1 MITDYFDKRA
11 NMEFSVPNDYETDIE
26 KDPFY
31 LKFDEDNNYWCIIY
45 KNHPDFKNMP
55 ILNINN
61 DKNKISIKPPM
72 SPVKTDTIEIEIDDA
87 HFNIEN
93 IESEWWIGHTR
104 TGEDIRILRLFYIT
118 AFDCIYFAD
127 IDIDAEKN
135 LFYLTL
141 YGYHHDSINCVIKS
155 STHQSMFE
163 TGHLSIE
170 IAL

>member
-1 MITDYFDKRA
+1 MITDHFDKRA
-11 NMEFSVPNDYETDIE
+11 HMIFDSSDVYMPDME

-55 ILNINN
+55 ILNINT
-61 DKNKISIKPPM
+61 DKNKISIKSPI

-104 TGEDIRILRLFYIT
+104 TGEDIHILRVFYT
-118 AFDCIYFAD
+118 TEFDCIYFAD

-141 YGYHHDSINCVIKS
+141 YGYHHDSIDCVIKS

-163 TGHLSIE
+163 TKHLSLE